1 MQVGASGRKACA
13 NCTCGRAEGKVTVD
27 ASGDANADMPTSA
40 CGNVRARLLA
50 VLFFLAPTSDGSPAQ
65 CYLGDAYRCAS
76 CPYLGK
82 PAFKPG
88 EKVLLSVG
96 GADL

>member
-1 MQVGASGRKACA
+1 MCSAQVGSSGRKACA

-27 ASGDANADMPTSA
+27 AGGDGADMPASA
-40 CGNVRARLLA
+40 CGNVRPPR
-50 VLFFLAPTSDGSPAQ
+50 APVPFALDADGPPAQ
-65 CYLGDAYRCAS
+65 CYLGDAYRCAG

>member
-1 MQVGASGRKACA
+1 M
-13 NCTCGRAEGKVTVD
+13 TVD
-27 ASGDANADMPTSA
+27 ASGDGADMPASA
-40 CGNVRARLLA
+40 CGNVRSRVRLC
-50 VLFFLAPTSDGSPAQ
+50 LFAPDADGPPAQ
-65 CYLGDAYRCAS
+65 CYLGDAYRCAG

>member
-1 MQVGASGRKACA
+1 MCA
-13 NCTCGRAEGKVTVD
+13 L
-27 ASGDANADMPTSA
+27 
-40 CGNVRARLLA
+40 ARLH
-50 VLFFLAPTSDGSPAQ
+50 APAPRLTACLRQ
-65 CYLGDAYRCAS
+65 CYLGDAYRCAG

-88 EKVLLSVG
+88 DKVLLSVG

>member
-1 MQVGASGRKACA
+1 MGSSGRKACA

-27 ASGDANADMPTSA
+27 VGGDGADMPASA
-40 CGNVRARLLA
+40 CGNVRSRLRLCLLRL
-50 VLFFLAPTSDGSPAQ
+50 VLTTPPAQ
-65 CYLGDAYRCAS
+65 CYLGDAYRCAG